1 MESLMIWDLKKLAAN
16 SAIIILVNVKI
27 VFFSIVNIV
36 LNINKMEGDFMEYR
50 RFKIINESQKQ
61 AFEELVAEKEIS
73 REDLILI
80 LTTVSLNQETSD
92 SE

>member
-1 MESLMIWDLKKLAAN
+1 
-16 SAIIILVNVKI
+16 
-27 VFFSIVNIV
+27 
-36 LNINKMEGDFMEYR
+36 MEYR
-50 RFKIINESQKQ
+50 RFKIINEQQKQ

-73 REDLILI
+73 REDLMLI

>member
-1 MESLMIWDLKKLAAN
+1 
-16 SAIIILVNVKI
+16 
-27 VFFSIVNIV
+27 
-36 LNINKMEGDFMEYR
+36 MEYR

-61 AFEELVAEKEIS
+61 AFEELVAKKEIS
-73 REDLILI
+73 REDLMLI

>member
-1 MESLMIWDLKKLAAN
+1 
-16 SAIIILVNVKI
+16 
-27 VFFSIVNIV
+27 
-36 LNINKMEGDFMEYR
+36 MEYR

-61 AFEELVAEKEIS
+61 EFEELVAEKEIS
-73 REDLILI
+73 REDLMLI